1 MRASANRNQLF
12 RTQSPLTIA
21 ALALGPTLTCPT
33 LPPLA
38 LAPPPRR
45 SARPFPPL
53 ADDGGDGVG
62 VSARRAQRSAADAD
76 ASQTV
81 RASSAARDG
90 KAAAG
95 APRASYTFAEV
106 AAHNTAESCWVTMD
120 GRVYDLTGFLDDHP
134 GGKEMLLLAAGRE
147 CTDLF
152 RMYHWRVAGANGK
165 GHVER
170 QMQAHEIGVLAGP
183 TQHPV
188 FAPDTVGLYDELSVA
203 VKKYFTE
210 SGATPKQCA

>member
-1 MRASANRNQLF
+1 M
-12 RTQSPLTIA
+12 
-21 ALALGPTLTCPT
+21 GPTLTCPT
-33 LPPLA
+33 LPALA

-45 SARPFPPL
+45 SARPFPPH

-90 KAAAG
+90 KAAAAG

>member
-1 MRASANRNQLF
+1 M
-12 RTQSPLTIA
+12 
-21 ALALGPTLTCPT
+21 
-33 LPPLA
+33 
-38 LAPPPRR
+38 
-45 SARPFPPL
+45 
-53 ADDGGDGVG
+53 
-62 VSARRAQRSAADAD
+62 
-76 ASQTV
+76 

-210 SGATPKQCA
+210 SGATPKQCAWPERARELSEGAMSEECCAQRALASATILTVDVPLAPTRPARFPARPSAAQCGRASGASRCSLSSAWRPSP